1 MFERYYKE
9 LIGYF
14 SRTLNDTEQAQ
25 DVVQETYL
33 RISAMGE
40 RANAV
45 LEPRAFL
52 YQTAKRIIIDEWR
65 KKRHFDVVELREVE
79 QMSAE
84 HEEPLE
90 QLLSSN
96 RMKIL
101 YSTINA
107 LPPRSQEAFKLH
119 KFEGLSHKEIAL
131 KMGIS
136 KNAVEKLIMRALLTC
151 KNAVDTMHKE
161 DA

>member
-9 LIGYF
+9 LVGYF
-14 SRTLNDTEQAQ
+14 SRTLNDTDAAK

-40 RANAV
+40 RADAV

-65 KKRHFDVVELREVE
+65 KNRHFHTLEFHEAE
-79 QMSAE
+79 QLSHA

-90 QLLSSN
+90 HLLSSN
-96 RMKIL
+96 RMKNL
-101 YSTINA
+101 HHTIDRWLTLN
-107 LPPRSQEAFKLH
+107 SVN
-119 KFEGLSHKEIAL
+119 SH
-131 KMGIS
+131 
-136 KNAVEKLIMRALLTC
+136 R
-151 KNAVDTMHKE
+151 
-161 DA
+161 

>member
-9 LIGYF
+9 LVGYF
-14 SRTLNDTEQAQ
+14 SHTLNDAEQAK

-40 RANAV
+40 RADAV

-65 KKRHFDVVELREVE
+65 KNRHFDAVELREAE
-79 QMSAE
+79 QISAE

-90 QLLSSN
+90 HLLASS
-96 RMKIL
+96 RMKTL
-101 YSTINA
+101 HHTINS

-136 KNAVEKLIMRALLTC
+136 NNAVEKLIMRALIAC
-151 KNAVDTMHKE
+151 KNSVDAMHKE
-161 DA
+161 EA

>member
-9 LIGYF
+9 LVGYF
-14 SRTLNDTEQAQ
+14 SRTLGDTEQAK

-40 RANAV
+40 RADAV

-65 KKRHFDVVELREVE
+65 KNRHFHSMAFHEAE
-79 QMSAE
+79 QVSTE

-90 QLLSSN
+90 HLLSSN
-96 RMKIL
+96 RMKSL
-101 YSTINA
+101 HHTINT
-107 LPPRSQEAFKLH
+107 LPPRCQEAFRLH
-119 KFEGLSHKEIAL
+119 KFDGYSHKEIAEM
-131 KMGIS
+131 MGIS
-136 KNAVEKLIMRALLTC
+136 KNAVEKHIIKALIAC
-151 KNAVDTMHKE
+151 KQSVDAMQKE
-161 DA
+161 DV

>member
-9 LIGYF
+9 LVGYF
-14 SRTLNDTEQAQ
+14 SKSLGDSEHAK
-25 DVVQETYL
+25 DIVQETYL

-40 RANAV
+40 RSNAI

-65 KKRHFDVVELREVE
+65 KNKEYTTVALNEAE
-79 QMSAE
+79 QMS
-84 HEEPLE
+84 HSYEEPLE
-90 QLLSSN
+90 HLLSSS

-101 YSTINA
+101 HHTINS
-107 LPPRSQEAFKLH
+107 LPPRCQEAFRLH
-119 KFEGLSHKEIAL
+119 KFEGYSHKEIAI

-136 KNAVEKLIMRALLTC
+136 KNAVEKHIIKALLAC
-151 KNAVDTMHKE
+151 KQSL
-161 DA
+161 DAMEEV

>member
-9 LIGYF
+9 LVGYF
-14 SRTLNDTEQAQ
+14 SYTLNDAEQAK

-40 RANAV
+40 RADAV

-65 KKRHFDVVELREVE
+65 KNKHFDAVELREAE
-79 QMSAE
+79 QISAE

-90 QLLSSN
+90 HLLSSS
-96 RMKIL
+96 RMKTL
-101 YSTINA
+101 HHTINS

-136 KNAVEKLIMRALLTC
+136 KNAVEKLIMRALIAC
-151 KNAVDTMHKE
+151 KNSVDAMYQE
-161 DA
+161 EV

>member
-1 MFERYYKE
+1 MFEGYYKE
-9 LIGYF
+9 LVRYF
-14 SRTLNDTEQAQ
+14 TRTLNDAEHAK

-40 RANAV
+40 RADAV

-52 YQTAKRIIIDEWR
+52 YQTAKRILIDEWR
-65 KKRHFDVVELREVE
+65 KNRHFTSVELHEAE
-79 QMSAE
+79 QISTE

-90 QLLSSN
+90 HLLSLN
-96 RMKIL
+96 RIQTL
-101 YSTINA
+101 HQTIDA
-107 LPPRSQEAFKLH
+107 LPPRAKEAFKLH
-119 KFEGLSHKEIAL
+119 KFEGLSHKEIAV

-136 KNAVEKLIMRALLTC
+136 KNAVEKLIIRSLIAC
-151 KNAVDTMHKE
+151 KNSVESMHKE

>member
-14 SRTLNDTEQAQ
+14 SRTLSDTEHAK

-45 LEPRAFL
+45 AEPRAFL
-52 YQTAKRIIIDEWR
+52 YQTAKRILIDEWR
-65 KKRHFDVVELREVE
+65 KKKHYSPVSLHETEHI
-79 QMSAE
+79 SSS

-90 QLLSSN
+90 HLLSHN
-96 RMKIL
+96 RMKQL
-101 YSTINA
+101 HETINA
-107 LPPRSQEAFKLH
+107 LPPRCQEAFRLH
-119 KFEGLSHKEIAL
+119 KFEGYSHKEIAE
-131 KMGIS
+131 KMGIT
-136 KNAVEKLIMRALLTC
+136 KNAVEKHIIKALVAC
-151 KNAVDTMHKE
+151 KQSLEAME

>member
-9 LIGYF
+9 LVGYF
-14 SRTLNDTEQAQ
+14 TRTLNDAEQAK

-40 RANAV
+40 RSNAV

-65 KKRHFDVVELREVE
+65 KNRYFDAVQLHESE
-79 QMSAE
+79 QMSTE

-90 QLLSSN
+90 HLLSSH
-96 RMKIL
+96 RMKTL
-101 YSTINA
+101 HQTINA
-107 LPPRSQEAFKLH
+107 LPPRCQEAFKLH
-119 KFEGLSHKEIAL
+119 KFEGHSHKEIAL

-136 KNAVEKLIMRALLTC
+136 KNAVEKLIMRALLAC
-151 KNAVDTMHKE
+151 KNSVDAMQKE
-161 DA
+161 DM